1 MEGEYF
7 KELRKWRVRVSNSKR
22 FFVKLK
28 KEFGSKDNKS
38 AKITELKR
46 VEQRNRIIEEFV

>member
-7 KELRKWRVRVSNSKR
+7 KELRKWRFRVSNSKR

-38 AKITELKR
+38 TKITELKR